1 MDNTIQFRINKKVRS
16 TAQKE
21 LLSKSKAPLS
31 KQPVSKQPLSKQP
44 LSKKPLSKKPVNYR
58 NMFNNIKYTK
68 SSCGSC
74 RGTF

>member
-1 MDNTIQFRINKKVRS
+1 MDNTIQFRINKKIRS

-21 LLSKSKAPLS
+21 LLSKSKQPLSKAPLSKAPLSKAPLS
-31 KQPVSKQPLSKQP
+31 KQ
-44 LSKKPLSKKPVNYR
+44 PVNYR